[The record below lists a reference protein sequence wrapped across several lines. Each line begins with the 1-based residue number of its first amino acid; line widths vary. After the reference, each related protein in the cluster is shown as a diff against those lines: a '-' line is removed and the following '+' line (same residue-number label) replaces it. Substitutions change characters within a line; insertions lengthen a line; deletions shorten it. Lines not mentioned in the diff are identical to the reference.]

1 MVGGRGSAARS
12 PQRGPVVWCGP
23 VAAVRPEGTLV
34 LELWLIRH
42 GETDWNVEGRIQG
55 SADQP
60 LNVRGLEQ
68 ARRLGTRLASVR
80 FDAVYASD
88 LQRAAQ
94 TARTALPDAEV
105 RLDARLR
112 ELAYGVLEGKTWSDM
127 SDEEAAIAAHWHEDP
142 YARRVPGGES
152 YADLTERVEAF
163 RAALPARGRIAA
175 FSHGGTI
182 RSALYA
188 VVGRPNGAAW
198 RVAIGNTA
206 ITRLRFDGRG
216 VTVVSV
222 NDEAHLER
230 GLS

>member
-1 MVGGRGSAARS
+1 M
-12 PQRGPVVWCGP
+12 
-23 VAAVRPEGTLV
+23 

-42 GETDWNVEGRIQG
+42 GETDWNAQGRIQG
-55 SADQP
+55 AADVP
-60 LNVRGLEQ
+60 LNARGLRQ
-68 ARRLGTRLASVR
+68 AALLGERLAGEP

-88 LQRAAQ
+88 LARARA
-94 TARTALPDAEV
+94 TAETALPGADV
-105 RLDARLR
+105 RLDPRLR
-112 ELAYGVLEGKTWSDM
+112 ELAYGVLEGKVWSDM

-163 RAALPARGRIAA
+163 RAALPSRGRIAA

-206 ITRLRFDGRG
+206 ITRLRFDERG

-230 GLS
+230 GLT

>member
-1 MVGGRGSAARS
+1 MF
-12 PQRGPVVWCGP
+12 
-23 VAAVRPEGTLV
+23 
-34 LELWLIRH
+34 ELWLIRH
-42 GETDWNVEGRIQG
+42 GETDWNAQGRIQG
-55 SADQP
+55 AADVP
-60 LNVRGLEQ
+60 LNARGLRQ
-68 ARRLGTRLASVR
+68 AALLGERLAGQA

-88 LQRAAQ
+88 LARARA
-94 TARTALPDAEV
+94 TAETALPGADV
-105 RLDARLR
+105 RLDPRLR

-206 ITRLRFDGRG
+206 ITRLRFDERG

-230 GLS
+230 GLD

>member
-1 MVGGRGSAARS
+1 M
-12 PQRGPVVWCGP
+12 
-23 VAAVRPEGTLV
+23 

-42 GETDWNVEGRIQG
+42 GETDWNAQGRIQG
-55 SADQP
+55 AADVA
-60 LNVRGLEQ
+60 LNARGLQQ
-68 ARRLGTRLASVR
+68 AALLGGRLAGQR

-88 LQRAAQ
+88 LSRARA
-94 TARTALPDAEV
+94 TAETALPGADV
-105 RLDARLR
+105 RLDPRLR
-112 ELAYGVLEGKTWSDM
+112 ELAYGVLEGKTWAEM
-127 SDEEAAIAAHWHEDP
+127 SAEESAIAAHWHEDP
-142 YARRVPGGES
+142 YNRRVPGGES
-152 YADLTERVEAF
+152 YADLTDRVERF
-163 RAALPARGRIAA
+163 RHELPPSGRVAA

-206 ITRLRFDGRG
+206 ITRLRFDERG

-230 GLS
+230 GLD

>member
-1 MVGGRGSAARS
+1 
-12 PQRGPVVWCGP
+12 
-23 VAAVRPEGTLV
+23 V

-42 GETDWNVEGRIQG
+42 GETDWNAQGRIQG
-55 SADQP
+55 AADVP
-60 LNVRGLEQ
+60 LNALGIRQ
-68 ARRLGTRLASVR
+68 AELLRARVAGVP

-88 LQRAAQ
+88 LARAHV
-94 TARTALPDAEV
+94 TATTALPGVDV

-112 ELAYGVLEGKTWSDM
+112 ELSYGVLEGKAWREM
-127 SDEEAAIAAHWHEDP
+127 SAEETAIADHWHEDP
-142 YARRVPGGES
+142 YTRRVPGGES
-152 YADLTERVEAF
+152 YGDLTERVDAF
-163 RAALPARGRIAA
+163 RTELPTSGRVAA

-206 ITRLRFDGRG
+206 ITRLRFDERG
-216 VTVVSV
+216 VTLLSV

-230 GLS
+230 GLD